1 MRKTQG
7 YRVVWRVVVMLG
19 ITWLLVAV
27 APRPTSACSICRCG
41 DPAFNALG
49 LNIYSPNSFRIAFD
63 WDRFDKTQGSVEGGD
78 GASESVLENRF
89 TATVSYTPSDAL
101 TLVARVP
108 YTTRELSA
116 QPGTGHATALDEDH
130 GASTTGRGLSDPE
143 LYALVRVW
151 AAPFVGGL
159 GRRAWVGVQLGV
171 KTPWGEN
178 DLREHGERLDEH
190 VQPGT
195 GSTDWIAGV
204 AGVYVFDPTSSLF
217 GSLQY
222 RGMGSNDFG
231 YRYGSVSLANVGYE
245 RKLGSRV
252 DAVLELNGRHAGKD
266 RVDADGELDPNTG
279 GGLLYLTPKVVLN
292 LSGSLVARVSA
303 QIPVAKSLNGS
314 QTERTVW
321 GVGLTYVF
329 GG

>member
-1 MRKTQG
+1 MRPAEAHHG
-7 YRVVWRVVVMLG
+7 SAR
-19 ITWLLVAV
+19 AV
-27 APRPTSACSICRCG
+27 ALLATAALAAVAAPRTVSACSICRCG

-49 LNIYSPNSFRIAFD
+49 LNIYNPNSFRLALD
-63 WDRFDKTQGSVEGGD
+63 WDRFDKTQGSIEGGE
-78 GASESVLENRF
+78 GGRETVLENRF

-101 TLVARVP
+101 TLFARVP
-108 YTTRELSA
+108 YTTRELTTE
-116 QPGTGHATALDEDH
+116 PGVGHATALDEDQH
-130 GASTTGRGLSDPE
+130 GSTTGRGLSDPE

-159 GRRAWVGVQLGV
+159 GRRAWVGLQLGV

-178 DLREHGERLDEH
+178 DLRENGERLDEH

-204 AGVYVFDPTSSLF
+204 AGVYVLDPVSSLF

-222 RGMGSNDFG
+222 RGTGSNDFG
-231 YRYGSVSLANVGYE
+231 YRYGSAALANFGYE
-245 RKLGSRV
+245 RKLGSTV
-252 DAVLELNGRHAGKD
+252 DAVLELNGRDAAKD

-279 GGLLYLTPKVVLN
+279 GGVLYITPRVVIN
-292 LSGSLVARVSA
+292 LGRSLVARVSA
-303 QIPVAKSLNGS
+303 QVPAVTRLNGV

>member
-1 MRKTQG
+1 
-7 YRVVWRVVVMLG
+7 
-19 ITWLLVAV
+19 LLAIASLAAAA
-27 APRPTSACSICRCG
+27 APRTVSACSICRCG

-63 WDRFDKTQGSVEGGD
+63 WDRFDKTQGSNEGGE
-78 GASESVLENRF
+78 GASETVLENRF
-89 TATVSYTPSDAL
+89 TATVSYTPSEAL
-101 TLVARVP
+101 TLVARLP
-108 YTTRELSA
+108 YSDRTLTSHSGVSA
-116 QPGTGHATALDEDH
+116 AHVLHEGHEGSD
-130 GASTTGRGLSDPE
+130 GPVTGRGLSDPE

-159 GRRAWVGVQLGV
+159 GRRAWVGLQLGV

-178 DLREHGERLDEH
+178 DLRENGERLDEH

-204 AGVYVFDPTSSLF
+204 AGVYVLDPVSSLF

-222 RGMGSNDFG
+222 RGTGSNDFG
-231 YRYGSVSLANVGYE
+231 YRYGSAALANFGYE
-245 RKLGSRV
+245 RKLGSTV
-252 DAVLELNGRHAGKD
+252 DAVLELNGRDAAKD

-279 GGLLYLTPKVVLN
+279 GGVLYITPRVVIN
-292 LSGSLVARVSA
+292 LGRGLVARVSA
-303 QIPVAKSLNGS
+303 QVPAVTRLNGV

>member
-1 MRKTQG
+1 MRRTQG
-7 YRVVWRVVVMLG
+7 HYSARRAAV
-19 ITWLLVAV
+19 LLAV
-27 APRPTSACSICRCG
+27 ACLAAAAASHPVSACSICRCG

-49 LNIYSPNSFRIAFD
+49 LNIYSSNSFRIAFD
-63 WDRFDKTQGSVEGGD
+63 WDRFDKTQGSSEGGD
-78 GASESVLENRF
+78 GARESVLENRF
-89 TATVSYTPSDAL
+89 TAAISYTPSDAL

-108 YTTRELSA
+108 YTTRELTTE
-116 QPGTGHATALDEDH
+116 PGAGDATALDEDH
-130 GASTTGRGLSDPE
+130 GERTTGRGLSDPE

-178 DLREHGERLDEH
+178 HLRENGERLDEH

-204 AGVYVFDPTSSLF
+204 AGVYVLDPVSSLF
-217 GSLQY
+217 GSLQH
-222 RGMGSNDFG
+222 RGTGSNDFG
-231 YRYGSVSLANVGYE
+231 YRYGTVSLANLGYE

-252 DAVLELNGRHAGKD
+252 DAVLELNGRHAGKE
-266 RVDADGELDPNTG
+266 RVDADGALDPNTG
-279 GGLLYLTPKVVLN
+279 GRLLYLSPKVVLN

>member
-1 MRKTQG
+1 MRKTHDHHG
-7 YRVVWRVVVMLG
+7 ARR
-19 ITWLLVAV
+19 AV
-27 APRPTSACSICRCG
+27 AFLAVAGLAAVAAPCPASACSICRCG

-49 LNIYSPNSFRIAFD
+49 LNIYSPKSFRIAFD
-63 WDRFDKTQGSVEGGD
+63 WDRFDKTQGSIEGGE
-78 GASESVLENRF
+78 GATETVLENRF
-89 TATVSYTPSDAL
+89 TAMVSYTPSDAL
-101 TLVARVP
+101 TLVARLP
-108 YTTRELSA
+108 YTIRELTTE
-116 QPGTGHATALDEDH
+116 PGVGDATALDEDH
-130 GASTTGRGLSDPE
+130 HGSTTGRGFSDPE

-178 DLREHGERLDEH
+178 DLREDGERLDEH

-204 AGVYVFDPTSSLF
+204 AGVYLLDPVSSLF

-222 RGMGSNDFG
+222 RGTGSNAFG
-231 YRYGSVSLANVGYE
+231 YRYGSAALANLGYE
-245 RKLGSRV
+245 RKLGNRV
-252 DAVLELNGRHAGKD
+252 DAVLELNGRDAAKD
-266 RVDADGELDPNTG
+266 RVDADGTLDPNTG
-279 GGLLYLTPKVVLN
+279 GGLLYLTPKVVVN
-292 LSGSLVARVSA
+292 LSGSLVARFSA
-303 QIPVAKSLNGS
+303 QIPVAESLNGV